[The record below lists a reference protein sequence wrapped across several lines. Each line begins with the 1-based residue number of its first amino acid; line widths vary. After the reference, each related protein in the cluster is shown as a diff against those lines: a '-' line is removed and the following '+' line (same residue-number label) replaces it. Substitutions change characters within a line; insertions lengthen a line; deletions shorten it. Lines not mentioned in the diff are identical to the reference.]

1 MSEEYSSDNLYEQ
14 FAQVMNQT
22 QDLVNKMEQL
32 QAKIIAISEEN
43 VELSIENKHL
53 RQMIKEKQ
61 SHHRQNLKELY
72 QQGFHVCSEYYGKR
86 LEPNESCTFCLDAI
100 FGHEQGM
107 TK

>member
-61 SHHRQNLKELY
+61 AYLVKINYLDH
-72 QQGFHVCSEYYGKR
+72 GK
-86 LEPNESCTFCLDAI
+86 I
-100 FGHEQGM
+100 
-107 TK
+107 

>member
-22 QDLVNKMEQL
+22 QDL
-32 QAKIIAISEEN
+32 
-43 VELSIENKHL
+43 
-53 RQMIKEKQ
+53 
-61 SHHRQNLKELY
+61 
-72 QQGFHVCSEYYGKR
+72 VCSEYYGKR